1 VADDG
6 PFMPYGLTIQRFM
19 LVTPPSYV
27 FQALKCRFWS
37 VIRPAGR
44 ASLGSSNEGLASPF
58 LPSQSAASPALE
70 QFSTPPCQAPSSS
83 HSTGRFF
90 HFNTIRPC
98 PSQLMERVAVIC
110 RSGYRSL
117 QGSLF
122 APSSSAHEAPVFF
135 FGLASRFQS

>member
-6 PFMPYGLTIQRFM
+6 PFMPYGLTVQRFM
-19 LVTPPSYV
+19 LVTPPSYA

-58 LPSQSAASPALE
+58 LLSQSASNPALE
-70 QFSTPPCQAPSSS
+70 QFSTPPCRASSSS
-83 HSTGRFF
+83 HSTGRFL
-90 HFNTIRPC
+90 HFNALHPC
-98 PSQLMERVAVIC
+98 TPRLMESVAVIC

-117 QGSLF
+117 QGYLF
-122 APSSSAHEAPVFF
+122 APASNAHEAPVYF
-135 FGLASRFQS
+135 FGTLLDCQS